1 MKENVKSTE
10 LNTDLDRLDYKIS
23 LEDMLLD
30 LKVLLKEYYCAT
42 FSDDGKSLKITLSN
56 GQKFLLSLTT
66 VWRAYTKEKIGRINL
81 RPIYI

>member
-10 LNTDLDRLDYKIS
+10 LNTDLDGLDYKIS

-42 FSDDGKSLKITLSN
+42 FTHDGKSLKITLNN
-56 GQKFLLSLTT
+56 GQKFLLNMT
-66 VWRAYTKEKIGRINL
+66 AI
-81 RPIYI
+81 